1 MTGSTKVVPGVGA
14 AAAQDTKSTNL
25 PRADAR
31 TDMQRARD
39 ELRQAANEARA
50 EARRE
55 AQQSRESEEQQHFKA
70 IFDGRARRARSGEM
84 VVQTPRAPGEPTVGV
99 SGGRDF
105 ENMGMPP
112 EAVDISVAFFLM
124 IAFVVVG
131 WPISRAFAR
140 RMDRKSVAPTE
151 SRESSARL
159 ERIEQAVDSI
169 AIEVE
174 RVSEGQRY
182 TTRLMSEM
190 RGLPAPNAADALAQ
204 AGLRGGMQAGSPG
217 VQIPLGAV
225 RP

>member
-1 MTGSTKVVPGVGA
+1 MIVVPGVGA
-14 AAAQDTKSTNL
+14 AAAQDPKSTEL

-39 ELRQAANEARA
+39 EMRQAASEARA
-50 EARRE
+50 DAQRE
-55 AQQSRESEEQQHFKA
+55 AQQFRESEQQHFQA
-70 IFDGRARRARSGEM
+70 IFDGRMRRARSGEM
-84 VVQTPRAPGEPTVGV
+84 VVQTPRAPGEPTAGV
-99 SGGRDF
+99 RGGPDF
-105 ENMGMPP
+105 ENVRFPP
-112 EAVDISVAFFLM
+112 EVVDISVAFFLM
-124 IAFVVVG
+124 IAFVMVG

-140 RMDRKSVAPTE
+140 RMDRKSAAPTE

-159 ERIEQAVDSI
+159 ERIEQAVDAI